1 MLLFF
6 TKIRTILVVNNYLYV
21 KSLIYM
27 KTKKNTI
34 RLTEN
39 DLKRVISESVKRVLR
54 ENYQPPVDE
63 TLEKCKALVYDCVK
77 QLERD
82 PASVWKSDWGRWDK
96 WPQDQKDG
104 WVNYD
109 QWNAI
114 HGLRIHLN
122 DIIENLPQVEEDEDY

>member
-1 MLLFF
+1 MG
-6 TKIRTILVVNNYLYV
+6 
-21 KSLIYM
+21 
-27 KTKKNTI
+27 KKVI
-34 RLTEN
+34 RLTESE
-39 DLKRVISESVKRVLR
+39 LKKVITESVRKIIE
-54 ENYQPPVDE
+54 ENYQPEVDE

-82 PASVWKSDWGRWDK
+82 PASYWTGNGGRWDM
-96 WPQDQKDG
+96 WPQDQKDD

-114 HGLRIHLN
+114 HGLRIQLN